1 MVEIPWKHNVYLHKT
16 NVMGN
21 WTEGE
26 TDGFLFYDP
35 FFFFSVERFRSLHLW
50 YMADIMDLMTFI
62 KVRLLVIKKRKYIKK
77 TTVIAG
83 LLFGS

>member
-26 TDGFLFYDP
+26 TDGFLFYAL
-35 FFFFSVERFRSLHLW
+35 FFFFFGGKISFTSFMIYGW
-50 YMADIMDLMTFI
+50 YYGFNDIYKSAPTCN
-62 KVRLLVIKKRKYIKK
+62 KKKK
-77 TTVIAG
+77 IY
-83 LLFGS
+83 